1 MSLATAMR
9 TPCRPPVLPRER
21 HARTVIVELAHV
33 EVERANGTNH
43 DRRHQRRA
51 VGHEQRVEAPTDAIV
66 VEQVAAVSG

>member
-1 MSLATAMR
+1 
-9 TPCRPPVLPRER
+9 
-21 HARTVIVELAHV
+21 VELAHV